1 MVGTKIKL
9 DFDEW
14 GNSRDEKT
22 LYLGFAWK
30 KTHIV
35 FFDDLMRSVNWNF
48 LILKIYIN
56 KQIHLLN
63 WPAETHPKTDLS
75 PENT

>member
-1 MVGTKIKL
+1 MVETKIKL

-22 LYLGFAWK
+22 LYLGFSWK

-35 FFDDLMRSVNWNF
+35 FFDDLMRSVN
-48 LILKIYIN
+48 
-56 KQIHLLN
+56 
-63 WPAETHPKTDLS
+63 
-75 PENT
+75 

>member
-1 MVGTKIKL
+1 MVGIKIKFN
-9 DFDEW
+9 FDER

-35 FFDDLMRSVNWNF
+35 FFDISMRSVN
-48 LILKIYIN
+48 
-56 KQIHLLN
+56 
-63 WPAETHPKTDLS
+63 
-75 PENT
+75 